1 MANSEF
7 QAEVWQ
13 LRRALG
19 EEASAGTLTR
29 ERWDELARLI
39 LQLDEPG
46 CSQEFEAAI
55 ELGIMAI
62 DPVTLES
69 IIDPDTIDAELD
81 ALERNLE
88 DEQKATR

>member
-1 MANSEF
+1 MATSKF

-39 LQLDEPG
+39 LRLDEPG

-62 DPVTLES
+62 DKDGNS
-69 IIDPDTIDAELD
+69 IVDPDTIDAELD
-81 ALERNLE
+81 KLKSDLE
-88 DEQKATR
+88 DKKAAR

>member
-62 DPVTLES
+62 DKNGNS
-69 IIDPDTIDAELD
+69 IVDPDTIDAELD
-81 ALERNLE
+81 KLKRDLE
-88 DEQKATR
+88 DKKAAR